1 MANVTDAF
9 KDIFLAGVGALAI
22 GAEKTQELVDQLVAK
37 GQITVEQGKDIA
49 NDLKDQAMT
58 NTAQLRDD
66 IIEAQMKSMTKEERD
81 AFAARIAEIA
91 ATVDGNAAMMDK
103 EEAEVKAAQEEQ
115 VEKK

>member
-22 GAEKTQELVDQLVAK
+22 GAEKTQEVIDQLVDR

-49 NDLKDQAMT
+49 NDLKDQAIT

-66 IIEAQMKSMTKEERD
+66 IIEAQMKSMTKEQRD

-91 ATVDGNAAMMDK
+91 ATVDGNAAMMDQ
-103 EEAEVKAAQEEQ
+103 EDAEVEAAAANDQ
-115 VEKK
+115 